1 MKWRVLRYGGG
12 AGTCTGHQITDWVHV
27 TRPAAATTTGHERY
41 NLGKVVDTPS
51 LTCR

>member
-1 MKWRVLRYGGG
+1 MLAWPRSR
-12 AGTCTGHQITDWVHV
+12 AFSEQHITDWVHV
-27 TRPAAATTTGHERY
+27 TRPAAATTTGRERC